1 MSRMSGAK
9 VMFSLGCALAACAN
23 VFAVSPPPPPTV
35 PEDTGN
41 SRTSNGPGTPY
52 QGIVDRNVFA
62 LRPPPPPPPPKDD
75 RPPPPKIYMTGIT
88 TLFNKKLVLLKVTLP
103 AKPGTKAEEEAYT
116 LGENERQGEIQVLS
130 IDEKNG
136 IVKVDDYGMITNL
149 NWNDNGIKVSTP
161 APAPA
166 AAPAAPPPNPGPF
179 NPGMPANTPRGPGNR
194 AVPTNGRQMRTGAGA
209 NAGGYGNPGYAGAA
223 APMSVATPNGSVA
236 LGNQAS
242 PITPTRNWPPEVT
255 NPDTQQIMDA
265 AYNLR
270 YQQQIQQG
278 TMPEVPGASLLDGAN
293 GSGGAQ
299 QQNPAQNT
307 LPRAPST
314 ARTFP
319 Y

>member
-1 MSRMSGAK
+1 MSGAK
-9 VMFSLGCALAACAN
+9 IMFSLGCALAACAN

-41 SRTSNGPGTPY
+41 SSNPSGPGTPY

-149 NWNDNGIKVSTP
+149 NWTDNGIKVATP
-161 APAPA
+161 APQQA
-166 AAPAAPPPNPGPF
+166 AAPAGAPPPNPGPF
-179 NPGMPANTPRGPGNR
+179 NPGMPANARGPGNR
-194 AVPTNGRQMRTGAGA
+194 VVPTNGRQMRTGAGG
-209 NAGGYGNPGYAGAA
+209 NAGASNPGYGGTA
-223 APMSVATPNGSVA
+223 APVSVTTPNGSVSLPG

-242 PITPTRNWPPEVT
+242 PIMPTKNWPPEVT
-255 NPDTQQIMDA
+255 NPDTQQILDA
-265 AYNLR
+265 AYNLK

-278 TMPEVPGASLLDGAN
+278 TMPEVPGPGLLDGVN
-293 GSGGAQ
+293 GNGQGQ

-314 ARTFP
+314 ARTLP